1 MDTTE
6 RAIAWALGI
15 AADESHGYD
24 QARRWSPDYDCSSF
38 VISAWE
44 AAGVGVKAAG
54 ASYTGNMKRAFL
66 ACGFSVVTDG
76 SLVRGDVL
84 LNEKSH
90 TALYLGGGEF
100 VHAAINE
107 RGTVTGGKTGDQTG
121 KEIYVR
127 SYYDFPWDCILRFTG
142 DDSIASPPEDKTVL
156 PWGGMPTIRRGSQG
170 EAVMVLQHALLCAGY
185 ELPLY
190 GADGDCGEETVAALI
205 RFQIRNDLAADG
217 VCGKKT
223 WTKIIGG

>member
-1 MDTTE
+1 MRAED

-90 TALYLGGGEF
+90 TALYLGGGEL

-127 SYYDFPWDCILRFTG
+127 SYYDFPWDCVLRFTG
-142 DDSIASPPEDKTVL
+142 GDASAL
-156 PWGGMPTIRRGSQG
+156 AWGGMPLLKPGARGY
-170 EAVMVLQHALLCAGY
+170 AVKAMQNALISAGHP
-185 ELPLY
+185 LPLH
-190 GADGDCGEETVAALI
+190 GADGDYGEETAEAVKA
-205 RFQIRNDLAADG
+205 FQRRMGLEADG
-217 VCGKKT
+217 ECGKET
-223 WTKIIGG
+223 WKKLTGG